1 MAKTSGYNP
10 GSPNPTTARD
20 MPTRKT
26 KGKPVKQKGYK
37 KSKVASKTPSPA
49 KRKTNT
55 PSPAKGKGATNTP
68 SSPSVSNR
76 KAPPEDLQ
84 HPTNE
89 SMPTLRRAEF
99 PTTLDVRR
107 STRNRTPAPSPP
119 KVLTIPGE
127 RHRDV
132 SVDPFHPLDYTNH
145 GSPADLRI
153 LAQAAAA
160 TGLLGGY
167 DDLSASPSEEESELD
182 HGPIGK
188 KGGSISDTSEG
199 KNDSDTSKDKSYKP
213 PGDLDGDDLF
223 YSDDDDL
230 DAYFHRGLDEIEKD
244 IEYSDPKKS
253 NPGRRRTTTIVG
265 GPAPPDYT
273 GMDSNEIEDAKAL
286 YKVQRKAYVDQ
297 IRRQR
302 LKKHVDKNT
311 TSVGTY
317 TGCLHP
323 VLRPM
328 SVVELNRLKVG
339 DTFPDIDLLKLR
351 VAEEANLRGISFH
364 ITRSEIRQLR
374 CYGYKFVVE
383 ANNTEYAQGFVVT
396 VCSVRNGDDYTNM
409 PTHANQYNVPQERYY
424 SPYKKAMVAP
434 LILTMIA
441 DNPGCTNKTLRSLL
455 KLYGKDYAFTD
466 SILQESRV
474 AAREQLFGTPEVNV
488 TYVNT
493 VKKELEERGHIVR
506 MEYTERRETLKNIE
520 LIVLSEEMLR
530 RKHNNNSTMSKEE
543 RNTFIAQWKTEHRDM
558 LIDQLGPK
566 HVNVSFLHG
575 IFFTPSFSQPT
586 VPELQRMVMAD
597 ACHLNFGKYTL
608 YSCYG
613 ITANANMFPVGF
625 AIIFGNENLLGWQSF
640 WKFIVDIHPRLD
652 MTDVTIVSDQD
663 KGLFSA
669 IAEVVPQAVNF
680 HCSYHRSQ
688 NILKMCGG
696 GKSGTKVYS
705 ALWVFN
711 RLLQCRTVQQ
721 ITNVKDKYFPMMH
734 NKDLQYLNS
743 VPDQNQYPAARCA
756 MTPGV
761 YMYHRT
767 SSAAVESMNAANR
780 EMRAKTAVDPLN
792 ACILLLKMECKR
804 FIKQRDLAWSGDAE
818 LTPRGKL
825 EYDEVFANINAFDF
839 TITVSEDEFGYV
851 CTVRRNINSQ
861 TREGGTVTIVKEATR
876 ESFFGKCSCGVD
888 SRDAVPCEH
897 MASVVI
903 SSRIPN
909 LTRENIMPY
918 WWRTDHWRLQFP
930 RDVMA
935 ECNISIETIRE
946 DGIANP
952 NIRYC
957 PSWSAPNKSGRPKKN
972 DRRKSVLEKAGVTK
986 VAKKPKLMMRFCQVC
1001 HKGSHVANECW
1012 ELAKNAE
1019 LRPVEWK
1026 SELHNVQDIWDTLT
1040 TSEQDA
1046 DMVEG
1051 TAD

>member
-1 MAKTSGYNP
+1 MNLFIDTRHALLLNFCAMAKTSGYHP
-10 GSPNPTTARD
+10 GSPNQTTERD
-20 MPTRKT
+20 MPTGKT
-26 KGKPVKQKGYK
+26 KQVKR
-37 KSKVASKTPSPA
+37 KVARKTPSPT
-49 KRKTNT
+49 KGNRKA
-55 PSPAKGKGATNTP
+55 PPEELG
-68 SSPSVSNR
+68 NR

-84 HPTNE
+84 HLTKE
-89 SMPTLRRAEF
+89 TMPTLRREDL

-127 RHRDV
+127 RHRDA
-132 SVDPFHPLDYTNH
+132 VDPFHPLDYTNH

-160 TGLLGGY
+160 TGLGGY
-167 DDLSASPSEEESELD
+167 DDLSASSESELD

-188 KGGSISDTSEG
+188 KGGSTSDKSEG
-199 KNDSDTSKDKSYKP
+199 NDSDSKDKSYKP
-213 PGDLDGDDLF
+213 PGDLDRDDLF

-230 DAYFHRGLDEIEKD
+230 DAYFDHGLDEIEKD

-265 GPAPPDYT
+265 GPAMPDCT
-273 GMDSNEIEDAKAL
+273 GMDQNEKENAMAL

-302 LKKHVDKNT
+302 LIKHVDQNT
-311 TSVGTY
+311 LSVGLY

-323 VLRPM
+323 TLRPM
-328 SVVELNRLKVG
+328 SVVEEYRLRVG
-339 DTFPDIDLLKLR
+339 DTFPEIELLKLR
-351 VAEEANLRGISFH
+351 IAEEANLRGISYH
-364 ITRSEIRQLR
+364 TTRSEIRQLL

-396 VCSVRNGDDYTNM
+396 VCSVRSGDDYSNM
-409 PTHANQYNVPQERYY
+409 RTHANQYNVPQERYY
-424 SPYKKAMVAP
+424 SPYRTSMVAP
-434 LILTMIA
+434 LIVAIIA
-441 DNPGCTNKTLRSLL
+441 DNPGCTNKTLRGLL
-455 KLYGKDYAFTD
+455 KPYGKEYAFTD
-466 SILQESRV
+466 SILQEARSASR
-474 AAREQLFGTPEVNV
+474 EMLFGTPEVNV
-488 TYVNT
+488 RYAAT

-506 MEYTERRETLKNIE
+506 MEYTERRQTLKNIE

-530 RKHNNNSTMSKEE
+530 RKHNNNSTMSKED

-558 LIDQLGPK
+558 LVDQLGPK
-566 HVNVSFLHG
+566 CVNVSFLHG
-575 IFFTPSFSQPT
+575 IFFTPSFSQGT
-586 VPELQRMVMAD
+586 VPELQRLVMAD

-640 WKFIVDIHPRLD
+640 WKFIVDIHPCLN
-652 MTDVTIVSDQD
+652 MTDITIVSDQD

-669 IAEVVPQAVNF
+669 IAEVVPEAVNF

-696 GKSGTKVYS
+696 GKSGNKVYS

-721 ITNVKDKYFPMMH
+721 IANVKDKYFPMMH
-734 NKDLQYLNS
+734 KKDLQYLLT
-743 VPDQNQYPAARCA
+743 VPDVNQYPAARCA
-756 MTPGV
+756 MTPGT

-804 FIKQRDLAWSGDAE
+804 FIKQRDLAWSTDAE

-825 EYDEVFANINAFDF
+825 EFDEVFANINAFDF
-839 TITVSEDEFGYV
+839 TITVSQDEFGYV

-861 TREGGTVTIVKEATR
+861 TRQGGSVAIVKELTR
-876 ESFFGKCSCGVD
+876 GSFFGKCSCGVD

-897 MASVVI
+897 MAALVN

-935 ECNISIETIRE
+935 ECNLSMETIRE
-946 DGIANP
+946 DGIANAH
-952 NIRYC
+952 IRYC
-957 PSWSAPNKSGRPKKN
+957 PAWSAPNKSGRPKKN
-972 DRRKSVLEKAGVTK
+972 ERRKSVLEKAGVTK
-986 VAKKPKLMMRFCQVC
+986 VAKKPKLMIRFCQVC

-1019 LRPVEWK
+1019 MRPVEWK
-1026 SELHNVQDIWDTLT
+1026 SALQNVQDVWDTLS

-1046 DMVEG
+1046 DGEEG

>member
-1 MAKTSGYNP
+1 MNLFIDTRHALLLNFCAMAKTSGYHP
-10 GSPNPTTARD
+10 GSPNQTTERD
-20 MPTRKT
+20 MPTGKT
-26 KGKPVKQKGYK
+26 KQVKR
-37 KSKVASKTPSPA
+37 KVARKTPSPT
-49 KRKTNT
+49 KGNRKA
-55 PSPAKGKGATNTP
+55 PPEELG
-68 SSPSVSNR
+68 NR

-84 HPTNE
+84 HLTKE
-89 SMPTLRRAEF
+89 TMPTLRREDL

-127 RHRDV
+127 RHRDA
-132 SVDPFHPLDYTNH
+132 VDPFHPLDYTNH

-160 TGLLGGY
+160 TGLGGY
-167 DDLSASPSEEESELD
+167 DDLSASSESELD

-188 KGGSISDTSEG
+188 KGGSTSDKSEG
-199 KNDSDTSKDKSYKP
+199 NDSDSKDKSYKP
-213 PGDLDGDDLF
+213 PGDFDRDDLF

-230 DAYFHRGLDEIEKD
+230 DAYFDHGLDEIEKD

-265 GPAPPDYT
+265 GPAMPDCT
-273 GMDSNEIEDAKAL
+273 GMDQNEKENAMAL

-302 LKKHVDKNT
+302 LIKHVDQNT
-311 TSVGTY
+311 LSVGLY

-323 VLRPM
+323 TLRPM
-328 SVVELNRLKVG
+328 SVVEEYRLRVG
-339 DTFPDIDLLKLR
+339 DTFPEIELLKLR
-351 VAEEANLRGISFH
+351 IAEEANLRGISYH
-364 ITRSEIRQLR
+364 TTRSEIRQLR

-396 VCSVRNGDDYTNM
+396 VCSVRSGDDYSNM
-409 PTHANQYNVPQERYY
+409 RTHANQYNVPQERYY
-424 SPYKKAMVAP
+424 SPYRTSMVAP
-434 LILTMIA
+434 LIVAIIA
-441 DNPGCTNKTLRSLL
+441 DNPGCTNKTLRGLL
-455 KLYGKDYAFTD
+455 KPYGKEYAFTD
-466 SILQESRV
+466 SILQEARSASR
-474 AAREQLFGTPEVNV
+474 EMLFGTPEVNV
-488 TYVNT
+488 RYAAT

-506 MEYTERRETLKNIE
+506 MEYTERRQTLKNIE

-530 RKHNNNSTMSKEE
+530 RKHNNNSTMSKED

-558 LIDQLGPK
+558 LMDQLGPK
-566 HVNVSFLHG
+566 CVNVSFLHG
-575 IFFTPSFSQPT
+575 IFFTPSFSQGT
-586 VPELQRMVMAD
+586 VPELQRLVMAD

-640 WKFIVDIHPRLD
+640 WKFIVDIHPCLN

-669 IAEVVPQAVNF
+669 IAEVVPEAVNF

-696 GKSGTKVYS
+696 GKSGNKVYS

-721 ITNVKDKYFPMMH
+721 IANVKDKYFPMMH
-734 NKDLQYLNS
+734 KKDLQYLLT
-743 VPDQNQYPAARCA
+743 VPDVNQYPAARCA
-756 MTPGV
+756 MTPGT

-767 SSAAVESMNAANR
+767 SSAAVESMNAANK

-804 FIKQRDLAWSGDAE
+804 FIKQRDLAWSTDAE

-825 EYDEVFANINAFDF
+825 EFDEVFANINAFDF
-839 TITVSEDEFGYV
+839 TITVSQDEFGYV

-861 TREGGTVTIVKEATR
+861 TRQGGSVAIVKELTR
-876 ESFFGKCSCGVD
+876 GSFFGKCSCGVD

-897 MASVVI
+897 MAALVN

-935 ECNISIETIRE
+935 ECNLSMETIRE
-946 DGIANP
+946 DGIANTH
-952 NIRYC
+952 IRYC
-957 PSWSAPNKSGRPKKN
+957 PAWSAPNKSGRPKKN
-972 DRRKSVLEKAGVTK
+972 ERRKSVLEKAGVTK
-986 VAKKPKLMMRFCQVC
+986 VAKKPKLMIRFCQVC

-1019 LRPVEWK
+1019 MRPVEWK
-1026 SELHNVQDIWDTLT
+1026 SALQNVQDVWDTLS

-1046 DMVEG
+1046 DGGEG

>member
-1 MAKTSGYNP
+1 MAKTSGYHP
-10 GSPNPTTARD
+10 GSPNQTTERD
-20 MPTRKT
+20 MPTRKA
-26 KGKPVKQKGYK
+26 KQVKR
-37 KSKVASKTPSPA
+37 KVA
-49 KRKTNT
+49 RNT
-55 PSPAKGKGATNTP
+55 PSPTKGNRKAPPEDLG
-68 SSPSVSNR
+68 NR

-84 HPTNE
+84 HLTKE
-89 SMPTLRRAEF
+89 TMPTLRREDL

-160 TGLLGGY
+160 TGLGGY
-167 DDLSASPSEEESELD
+167 DDLSASSESELD

-188 KGGSISDTSEG
+188 KGGSTSDKSEG
-199 KNDSDTSKDKSYKP
+199 NDSDSKDKSYKP
-213 PGDLDGDDLF
+213 PGDFDRDDLF

-230 DAYFHRGLDEIEKD
+230 DAYFDHGLDEIEKD

-265 GPAPPDYT
+265 GPAMPDCT
-273 GMDSNEIEDAKAL
+273 GMDQNEKENAMAL

-302 LKKHVDKNT
+302 LIKHVDQNT
-311 TSVGTY
+311 LSVGLY

-323 VLRPM
+323 TLRPM
-328 SVVELNRLKVG
+328 SVVEEYRLRVG
-339 DTFPDIDLLKLR
+339 DTFPEIELLKLR
-351 VAEEANLRGISFH
+351 IAEEANLRGISYH
-364 ITRSEIRQLR
+364 TTRSEIRQLR

-396 VCSVRNGDDYTNM
+396 VCSVRSGDDYSNM
-409 PTHANQYNVPQERYY
+409 RTHANQYNVPQDRYY
-424 SPYKKAMVAP
+424 SPYRTSMVAP
-434 LILTMIA
+434 LIVAIIA
-441 DNPGCTNKTLRSLL
+441 DNPGCTNKTLRGLL
-455 KLYGKDYAFTD
+455 KPYGKEYAFTD
-466 SILQESRV
+466 SILQEARSASR
-474 AAREQLFGTPEVNV
+474 EMLFGTPEVNV
-488 TYVNT
+488 RYAAT

-506 MEYTERRETLKNIE
+506 MEYTERRQTLKNIE

-530 RKHNNNSTMSKEE
+530 RKHNNNSTMSKED

-558 LIDQLGPK
+558 LMDQLGPK
-566 HVNVSFLHG
+566 CVNVSFLHG
-575 IFFTPSFSQPT
+575 IFFTPSFSQGT
-586 VPELQRMVMAD
+586 VPELQRLVMAD

-640 WKFIVDIHPRLD
+640 WKFIVDIHPCLN

-669 IAEVVPQAVNF
+669 IAEVVPEAVNF

-696 GKSGTKVYS
+696 GKSGNKVYS

-721 ITNVKDKYFPMMH
+721 IANVKDKYFPMMH
-734 NKDLQYLNS
+734 KKDLQYLLT
-743 VPDQNQYPAARCA
+743 VPDVNQYPAARCA
-756 MTPGV
+756 MTPGT

-767 SSAAVESMNAANR
+767 SSAAVESMNAANK

-804 FIKQRDLAWSGDAE
+804 FIKQRDLAWSTDAE

-825 EYDEVFANINAFDF
+825 EFDEVFANINAFDF

-861 TREGGTVTIVKEATR
+861 TRQGGSVAIVKEATR
-876 ESFFGKCSCGVD
+876 GSFFGKCSCGVD

-897 MASVVI
+897 MAALVI

-935 ECNISIETIRE
+935 ECNLSMETIRE
-946 DGIANP
+946 DGIANTH

-957 PSWSAPNKSGRPKKN
+957 PAWSAPNKSGRPKKN
-972 DRRKSVLEKAGVTK
+972 ERRKSVLEKAGVTK
-986 VAKKPKLMMRFCQVC
+986 VAKKPKLMIRFCQVC

-1019 LRPVEWK
+1019 MRPVEWK
-1026 SELHNVQDIWDTLT
+1026 SALQNVQDVWDTLS

-1046 DMVEG
+1046 DGEEG